1 MARGDIYLLDSLDE
15 AFTKRRLVASGA
27 VASIQAG
34 TPTKENGSNVG
45 IIAAMVDADGTTS
58 QRFAGVAKTD
68 STDTASVAGIV
79 RTWTPL
85 PGLIYAAK
93 AKVLANANTQA
104 LIDALVAKRVVFDLT
119 AGTWTID
126 TGAADSATNCV
137 ICAGGEYQT
146 STVYFQ
152 YSPQGQTYF

>member
-15 AFTKRRLVASGA
+15 AFTKKRLVASGA
-27 VASIQAG
+27 VTSILAG

-45 IIAAMVDADGTTS
+45 VVAAMVDGDGTTS
-58 QRFAGVAKTD
+58 QRFSGLAKSDSSDTATVAGV
-68 STDTASVAGIV
+68 V

-104 LIDALVAKRVVFDLT
+104 LIDALTAKRVVFDLT
-119 AGTWTID
+119 AAVWTID
-126 TGAADSATNCV
+126 TAASDASTNSV
-137 ICAGGEYQT
+137 ICSGGEYQT

-152 YSPQGQTYF
+152 YSPAGTSFF